1 MLNVITRSVIL
12 VLVFVSTCVYS
23 WVVVMCLSFLNTM
36 QVTLFLYLFY
46 IIVYTK
52 YHWIMYGVYH
62 HIKYVL
68 YNLYI

>member
-1 MLNVITRSVIL
+1 
-12 VLVFVSTCVYS
+12 
-23 WVVVMCLSFLNTM
+23 MCLSFLNTM